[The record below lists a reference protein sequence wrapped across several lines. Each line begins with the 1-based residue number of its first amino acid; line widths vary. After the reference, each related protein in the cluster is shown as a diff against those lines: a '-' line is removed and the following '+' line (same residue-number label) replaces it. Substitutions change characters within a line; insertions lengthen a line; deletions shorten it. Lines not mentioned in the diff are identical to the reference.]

1 MCTPLGKPH
10 CIITQVNEEDF
21 LQQFSY
27 SIWLMSLFEGGREY
41 LEKLSEAATRHATN
55 KNIKLVYPRPELKF
69 YKVDWQ
75 WFKVNKDDL
84 CKRFVDEVD
93 KGRAEGKE

>member
-1 MCTPLGKPH
+1 
-10 CIITQVNEEDF
+10 
-21 LQQFSY
+21 
-27 SIWLMSLFEGGREY
+27 MSLFEGGRGY

-55 KNIKLVYPRPELKF
+55 KNIKLAYPRPELKF

-84 CKRFVDEVD
+84 CKRFVDEVN
-93 KGRAEGKE
+93 KGRAEGKK

>member
-1 MCTPLGKPH
+1 MCTPLRRLL
-10 CIITQVNEEDF
+10 CIITRVNEEDF
-21 LQQFSY
+21 LQQFSC
-27 SIWLMSLFEGGREY
+27 SIWLMSLFEGDREY

-55 KNIKLVYPRPELKF
+55 KNIKLACPRPKLKF

-84 CKRFVDEVD
+84 CKRFVDEVN
-93 KGRAEGKE
+93 KGRAEGKK